1 MKADSIMYKYHD
13 MKDRYDKKDR
23 ISDTVFLGGMISVFH
38 VAYDQCSANERT
50 NQCERGK
57 A

>member
-1 MKADSIMYKYHD
+1 MKADSIMYKYYD